1 MGLLDDLGS
10 TLKSAALGA
19 VANAAPEFLSKVL
32 GQTDLGGLQG
42 LVQKLQQTGLDQQ
55 VQSWLGNGKN
65 MPVSAEQLRDAL
77 GNEQVR
83 QIAQQFGLPVD
94 KVLDMLSQHLPD
106 AVDQSSPGG
115 QLQEPAAS

>member
-94 KVLDMLSQHLPD
+94 KVLDLLSQHLPE
-106 AVDQSSPGG
+106 AVDQASPDG